1 MDNSTSLWLERVRRR
16 QALMDR
22 VIEKCA
28 VDVLKAVRAQNGDAF
43 FTARAW
49 CLACPHEADCRNW
62 CVETSE
68 RLPPIFCPNADFFRA
83 CRRPPPDKHETI
95 ISNVSVKRR
104 KQPSHAPFEERASK
118 ELIKLIWKLRWLGED
133 AEANNAR
140 RQLNRILAR
149 QQVVTG
155 APHAAS
161 TCGMLN
167 ETD

>member
-1 MDNSTSLWLERVRRR
+1 MDNSTSLWLEHVRRR

-22 VIEKCA
+22 VMEKCA
-28 VDVLKAVRAQNGDAF
+28 VDVLKAARDQNGDAF
-43 FTARAW
+43 FTARAK
-49 CLACPHEADCRNW
+49 CLACTHEADCRNW
-62 CVETSE
+62 CLETSE

-83 CRRPPPDKHETI
+83 CKRPPPNEHATI
-95 ISNVSVKRR
+95 ISNASVKRR
-104 KQPSHAPFEERASK
+104 KQPSHAPFEARASR

-133 AEANNAR
+133 AEANNATT
-140 RQLNRILAR
+140 QLNRILAR

-155 APHAAS
+155 VPRAAS